1 MNKTLTENNYIV
13 IPNFISKEK
22 SKHISF
28 EFLNYC
34 KENNLPGDSQAEN
47 SYSKY
52 NYISFLELLC
62 EKTSQISCIVEET
75 VLPTYSYSRIYK
87 NGSELLYHTDRDA
100 CEISLTLHLDGDSS
114 WPIWIETPSGEKR
127 CVNLNCGDAMLYLG
141 KIAPHW
147 RESYDGEY
155 YTQVFLHYVRSR
167 GDCSYAYFDKNNE
180 LSKPVIEECSDEI
193 EKPVYVKESDNNSQ
207 IEEQVKTKLLTS
219 KSKKSLDEY
228 IFTLDSV
235 VPDELCDLI
244 LSEYQHSKFWSK
256 SAVGGGN
263 IDDNI
268 RNCDVISIS
277 ENTVLQ
283 ENYDI
288 RKKIDEDLFLSASKA
303 LTEYRKLFPEVA
315 SEIDT
320 GYGLLRYNTGQFY
333 VQHTDSFL
341 NQQRS
346 VSCSFLLN
354 DDYVGGEFA
363 FFDREIIIKGSK
375 GSIIMFPSN
384 FMFPHEIMP
393 VISGTR
399 YSIITWYV

>member
-22 SKHISF
+22 STNLSF
-28 EFLNYC
+28 EFLKYC
-34 KENNLPGDSQAEN
+34 KDNNLTGDSQAQN

-52 NYISFLELLC
+52 NYIPFLELLC
-62 EKTSQISCIVEET
+62 EKTPEISYIVEET

-87 NGSELLYHTDRDA
+87 NGSELLSHTDRDA

-127 CVNLNCGDAMLYLG
+127 CVDLNCGDAMLYLG

-180 LSKPVIEECSDEI
+180 LSKPVIKECSNEI
-193 EKPVYVKESDNNSQ
+193 QEPVCEKEVVDSSEKQ
-207 IEEQVKTKLLTS
+207 IETKLLTS

-235 VPDELCDLI
+235 VPDELCDRI
-244 LSEYQHSKFWSK
+244 ISEYQNSKFWIK
-256 SAVGGGN
+256 SSVGGGN
-263 IDDNI
+263 VDDNI
-268 RNCDVISIS
+268 RNCDTINISTEEILN
-277 ENTVLQ
+277 ENF
-283 ENYDI
+283 EI
-288 RKKIDEDLFLSASKA
+288 RKKIDEDFFLCASKA
-303 LTEYRKLFPEVA
+303 LNEYRKLFPEVA

-320 GYGLLRYNTGQFY
+320 GYGLLRYKTGQFY

-354 DDYVGGEFA
+354 DDYMGGEFA
-363 FFDREIIIKGSK
+363 FFDREIIMKGSK